1 MHWCNKCLVK
11 TGRGSATAS
20 NSKSDDNN
28 SEFNADENASTI
40 SNASTNMSYQQDL
53 DSGLWIRN
61 IFQLS
66 NIPCHV
72 LSFVWL
78 FFKNKKLNQLFIFL
92 RGSRCQAKNKRRNRW
107 QNWRLWRSNQQ
118 MSWRPPGK
126 RVTYLFFIKFESIL
140 NSFFFKASRKGKTVW
155 NS

>member
-1 MHWCNKCLVK
+1 MARRLRLIQNLM
-11 TGRGSATAS
+11 TITPSLTLTRTPQQSATRQR
-20 NSKSDDNN
+20 
-28 SEFNADENASTI
+28 TWVI
-40 SNASTNMSYQQDL
+40 SRI
-53 DSGLWIRN
+53 WIRVCELETFFN
-61 IFQLS
+61 CQISHATF
-66 NIPCHV
+66 CR
-72 LSFVWL
+72 L
-78 FFKNKKLNQLFIFL
+78 FDYFSRKKKLNQLFIFL